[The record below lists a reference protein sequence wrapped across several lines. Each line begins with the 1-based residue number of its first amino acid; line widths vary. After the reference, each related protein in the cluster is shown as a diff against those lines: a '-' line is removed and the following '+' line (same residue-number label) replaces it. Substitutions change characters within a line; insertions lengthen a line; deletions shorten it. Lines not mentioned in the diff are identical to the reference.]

1 MGLIVMTTLCVLLL
15 ALLTPSASLPIR
27 AQSPYENANEV
38 QRDSLPALPRKIRL
52 FEDKGYRSQ
61 DHFQTYNG
69 QKEYVAGKSYDK
81 DEQVMVHG
89 HGRQGTRQEWVDQ
102 GAETSPFYTM
112 DYTHVRR
119 RRHIHNKSMPVA
131 P

>member
-27 AQSPYENANEV
+27 AQSPYENVNEV

-69 QKEYVAGKSYDK
+69 QKEYVAGDK
-81 DEQVMVHG
+81 L
-89 HGRQGTRQEWVDQ
+89 
-102 GAETSPFYTM
+102 
-112 DYTHVRR
+112 
-119 RRHIHNKSMPVA
+119 
-131 P
+131 